1 MESVRD
7 DISILS
13 YIESW
18 IIKEREFGS
27 AGNLVFYSWCLLTV
41 NIALFL
47 MLYFTSS
54 ALNGSVHSITLLSG
68 IMKRGKYGS
77 MAMKFNRKT
86 SDNCSEMYFT
96 HQNYVKFA

>member
-13 YIESW
+13 HIESW
-18 IIKEREFGS
+18 IIKEREFGA

-54 ALNGSVHSITLLSG
+54 ALNGSVHSNTLLSG
-68 IMKRGKYGS
+68 IMKRGK
-77 MAMKFNRKT
+77 
-86 SDNCSEMYFT
+86 
-96 HQNYVKFA
+96 